1 MRGGQGMKRVAV
13 VMGGTSHEAAIS
25 LLSGA
30 AVAEALRQAGY
41 GVTEARLTRDG
52 ADEVPRDVDAVFIA
66 LHGGYGEG
74 GGIQADLDALRLPYT
89 GPGAAASR
97 LCMDKPATKA
107 VLRRA
112 GIPTPEGAVVTVEA
126 AAFPPPFPLPV
137 VVKPPRD
144 GSSVGLSKVT
154 VPGQWPEAVRR
165 AAAQDARGEALVE
178 RYVPGRE
185 LDVAVVLGE
194 ALPPIEILAPGGWYD
209 WHAKYAEGGS
219 RHAFPEEDAMT
230 REARR
235 LAERAYAATG
245 CRGAV
250 RMDFRLSPE
259 GDLFMLEVNT
269 VPGCT
274 ARSLLPE
281 AAAHVGIPFPALC
294 ARMVEAAAYG
304 D

>member
-1 MRGGQGMKRVAV
+1 MRKRIAV
-13 VMGGTSHEAAIS
+13 VMGGTSHEADIS

-30 AVAEALRQAGY
+30 AVAEALRQAGRE
-41 GVTEARLTRDG
+41 VVEARLTRDA

-89 GPGAAASR
+89 GPGAKASR

-112 GIPTPEGAVVTVEA
+112 GVPTPEGAVVGAEA
-126 AAFPPPFPLPV
+126 AAFRPPFDLPV

-154 VPGQWPEAVRR
+154 APGQWADAVRL
-165 AAAQDARGEALVE
+165 AAGQDARGEALVE

-185 LDVAVVLGE
+185 LAVGVVMGR
-194 ALPPIEILAPGGWYD
+194 ALPVLEIVAPDGWYD
-209 WHAKYAEGGS
+209 WKAKYAEGGS
-219 RHAFPEEDAMT
+219 RHRFPEESAWT
-230 REARR
+230 REAQR
-235 LAERAYAATG
+235 LAERTYEATG

-250 RMDFRLSPE
+250 RVDFRLSPE
-259 GDLFMLEVNT
+259 GRLYVLEVNT
-269 VPGCT
+269 APGCT

-281 AAAHVGIPFPALC
+281 AAARAGIPFPELC
-294 ARMVEAAAYG
+294 ARLAEAATYG
-304 D
+304 E